1 MRGEVEGVI
10 RRTVEDA
17 LSIFLEEG
25 DDLVGSQSSS
35 SSKSRLRWFEGWWCS
50 LLTRGYPH
58 VFVEGIYRKRA
69 WAGSF
74 EAMVVVVV
82 VGDNDDGYRKV
93 IEPVEGR
100 VAELAEC

>member
-1 MRGEVEGVI
+1 M
-10 RRTVEDA
+10 
-17 LSIFLEEG
+17 
-25 DDLVGSQSSS
+25 
-35 SSKSRLRWFEGWWCS
+35 
-50 LLTRGYPH
+50 TRGYPH